1 MEKEKQTNRIR
12 EIIREKG
19 LTMTEMAERLGITR
33 QGLGQIIDTPSYP
46 TLMRFAE
53 VLEVP
58 VWQLFV
64 TAEDAAKWSPTPKV
78 TLDLGLCPHCG
89 QPVKLCLGLEKG

>member
-19 LTMTEMAERLGITR
+19 LTQQDIADKIGISRTA
-33 QGLGQIIDTPSYP
+33 LALQIAQPSYP

-64 TAEDAAKWSPTPKV
+64 TAEDAAKWSPAPKV